1 MPIEHREFIYR
12 HMLKA
17 EPDKFFVFGDNL
29 ERSGYGGQAKE
40 MRGEPNAIGIPTKI
54 APYMH
59 DDAFFTDKSLKD
71 TCMKILPDYLFV
83 EAVLQAGHTVVWP
96 SHNIGTG
103 LSAVADKAPVLW
115 SLMEGQREKFI
126 QEYGLIVTQ

>member
-12 HMLKA
+12 HMLQA

-29 ERSGYGGQAKE
+29 RRKGYGGQAKE
-40 MRGEPNAIGIPTKI
+40 MRGEPNAIGIPTKVY
-54 APYMH
+54 PSMYE
-59 DDAFFTDKSLKD
+59 DAFFTDKFLQ
-71 TCMKILPDYLFV
+71 KIWVELLPDYLFI
-83 EAVLQAGHTVVWP
+83 EAILQAGHTVVWP